1 MSLAQ
6 IGDLSASEFRSDTYQ
21 AAFQF
26 ALEAMQNGGKPLSLA
41 TLSRLDQLANSLPA
55 IISDSSE
62 SLFDD
67 RRICR
72 RAVIDASRQ
81 AMRTEIDRVMA
92 ALDEVRQKA
101 ADENET
107 MYVDPV
113 LLDEATCA
121 ALNARVTLADQP
133 FRTTMRHL
141 DTARAILNNLLLPGR
156 RLTSN

>member
-6 IGDLSASEFRSDTYQ
+6 ISDLSTTETHSDTYR

-26 ALEAMQNGGKPLSLA
+26 ALEAMQNGGIPLSLA

-55 IISDSSE
+55 IISDSTE
-62 SLFDD
+62 SLLDD

-72 RAVIDASRQ
+72 RAIIDASRR
-81 AMRTEIDRVMA
+81 AMREEIDRVMA
-92 ALDEVRQKA
+92 ALDDVRQRA
-101 ADENET
+101 ADDT
-107 MYVDPV
+107 IYVDPI

-121 ALNARVTLADQP
+121 ALNACVSVSDQP